1 MSNVINGTKLSN
13 GNFMIELNAEQMDDF
28 ATFYL
33 LRSAKFMNKQLE
45 SNNQDDKD
53 VFLRISDSDYDTYK
67 AIKKIE
73 GKEF

>member
-45 SNNQDDKD
+45 TDNKDDKD
-53 VFLRISDSDYDTYK
+53 IFLRISDSDYEVYK
-67 AIKKIE
+67 TIKIIQSK
-73 GKEF
+73 

>member
-45 SNNQDDKD
+45 TENKDDKD
-53 VFLRISDSDYDTYK
+53 IFLRISDSDYEMYK
-67 AIKKIE
+67 TIKIIQSK
-73 GKEF
+73 

>member
-13 GNFMIELNAEQMDDF
+13 GNFMIELNAEQMDDL

-33 LRSAKFMNKQLE
+33 MRSAKFLNKQIE
-45 SNNQDDKD
+45 SDSQYDKELY
-53 VFLRISDSDYDTYK
+53 LRISDSDYDTYK

>member
-33 LRSAKFMNKQLE
+33 LRSAKFLNKQIE
-45 SNNQDDKD
+45 SNNQDDKEI
-53 VFLRISDSDYDTYK
+53 FLRISDQDYDTYK
-67 AIKKIE
+67 AIKTIE